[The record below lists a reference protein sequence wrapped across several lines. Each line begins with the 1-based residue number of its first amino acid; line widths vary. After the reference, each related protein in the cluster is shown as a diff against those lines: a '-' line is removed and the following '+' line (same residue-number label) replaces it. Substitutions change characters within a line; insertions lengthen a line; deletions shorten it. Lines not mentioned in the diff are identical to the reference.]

1 MAFQSG
7 FEHIVREGEL
17 LAPYT
22 WLRLGGEAQYFA
34 EPTNVDEL
42 TELVRRCRQDDMPV
56 RLLGAG
62 SNLLVRDEGVA
73 GLVIHLS
80 IAEFGEVSA
89 KDGVVTAGGG
99 AKLSHVISTAVREG
113 LSGLEQLIGIPGTVG
128 GALHGNASSHGS
140 DIGQC
145 TQGATVLT
153 HSGEMVSRSR
163 DELVFAHR
171 ESSLDELVILTA
183 DFQLEPEDSEELTK
197 RMQKLWIVNK
207 AAQPVRDQ
215 CTAMVFKDPGGITAA
230 GLIEQSGLKG
240 ASVGSAEL
248 SDRNANFIVTQP
260 DASSSDV
267 LNLIHHL
274 RDGVLERTG
283 VELDTAIDIW

>member
-1 MAFQSG
+1 MAFHSG
-7 FEHIVREGEL
+7 FEHIVREREL

-22 WLRLGGEAQYFA
+22 WLRLGGAAQYFA

-42 TELVRRCRQDDMPV
+42 TELVRRCRQEDMPV

-80 IAEFGEVSA
+80 VAEFGEVSA
-89 KDGVVTAGGG
+89 ADGIVTAGGG

-113 LSGLEQLIGIPGTVG
+113 LSGLEQLIGIPGTIG
-128 GALHGNASSHGS
+128 GALHGNASSRGS

-145 TQGATVLT
+145 TRGASVLT
-153 HSGEMVSRSR
+153 HSGEIVSRSR
-163 DELVFAHR
+163 DELVFAYR

-183 DFQLEPEDSEELTK
+183 DFQLEPEDPEELTK

-207 AAQPVRDQ
+207 AAQPLRSQ
-215 CTAMVFKDPGGITAA
+215 TTAMVFKDPGGISAA
-230 GLIEQSGLKG
+230 SLIEQSGLKG
-240 ASVGSAEL
+240 ASVGAAGL
-248 SDRNANFIVTQP
+248 SDRSANFIVTGP
-260 DASSSDV
+260 DATSGDV
-267 LNLIHHL
+267 LKLIDHL

-283 VELDTAIDIW
+283 VELETAIDIW

>member
-17 LAPYT
+17 LAPFT

-42 TELVRRCRQDDMPV
+42 MELVRRCRQDDMPV

-62 SNLLVRDEGVA
+62 SNLLVHDEGVA

-80 IAEFGEVSA
+80 AAEFGEVSA
-89 KDGVVTAGGG
+89 KDGVLTAGGG
-99 AKLSHVISTAVREG
+99 AKLSQVISTAVREG

-145 TQGATVLT
+145 TDGATVLT
-153 HSGEMVSRSR
+153 HSGEIASRSC
-163 DELVFAHR
+163 DDLVFAYR

-183 DFQLEPEDSEELTK
+183 KFRLEPEDPQQLTK

-207 AAQPVRDQ
+207 ATQPLRDQ
-215 CTAMVFKDPGGITAA
+215 NTAMVFKDPGGISAA
-230 GLIEQSGLKG
+230 SLIEQSGLKG

-248 SDRNANFIVTQP
+248 SERNANFIVTHTG
-260 DASSSDV
+260 ATSSDV
-267 LNLIHHL
+267 LKLIDHL
-274 RDGVLERTG
+274 RDGVMERTG
-283 VELDTAIDIW
+283 IELETAIDIW